1 MAEDTKLFTQV
12 ELDRIVADRLKE
24 ERARRGDNEALT
36 AENISLK
43 SEIAGLKQSVITEQT
58 AKTQL
63 EGKLALREETELKAK
78 IAKEV
83 HLPEGLIQLIPG
95 KDEDEIRTAMKAMVA
110 SIGPGPAIGAE
121 TNPATPAPVRYT
133 KAQVSAM
140 KPEDITKNWST
151 IEAQL
156 ADGSL
161 R

>member
-1 MAEDTKLFTQV
+1 MAEDEKLFTQADV
-12 ELDRIVADRLKE
+12 DRVVSDRLKE
-24 ERARRGDNEALT
+24 ERARRGDNEALI
-36 AENISLK
+36 AENTGLKASLLSEQTTRQALEAKVSLK
-43 SEIAGLKQSVITEQT
+43 
-58 AKTQL
+58 
-63 EGKLALREETELKAK
+63 EETELKAK

-83 HLPEGLIQLIPG
+83 QLPEGLIQLIPG
-95 KDEDEIRTAMKAMVA
+95 KTEDEIRTAMKVMVS

-121 TNPATPAPVRYT
+121 TNPATSAPVRYT
-133 KAQVSAM
+133 RAQVNAM